1 MEAGGLGGY
10 SPKSAKTGSTDWHCP
25 PPPHPGKAPAGP
37 PFPLLC
43 ASVPA
48 PTAAASSPPD
58 CIRTWPEAC
67 WYCHGARSCTGM
79 SQARPHGADPLEGT
93 KNNAKVDRPHRCDVE
108 GEAEQWSRT
117 LTGASSGALGG
128 QALEEQA
135 EEARSV
141 PAPGDSVSR
150 GSLRTDPAA
159 SGSPHLLISGPG
171 SLLCPLGTMT
181 GDDICL
187 PGHHEGSR
195 Q

>member
-10 SPKSAKTGSTDWHCP
+10 SPKSAETGSTDWHCP

-37 PFPLLC
+37 PFPLLW

-67 WYCHGARSCTGM
+67 RYCHGARSCTGM
-79 SQARPHGADPLEGT
+79 SQARPHRADPLEGT
-93 KNNAKVDRPHRCDVE
+93 RNNAKVDRPHRCDME

-135 EEARSV
+135 EEARSR
-141 PAPGDSVSR
+141 ASTRGQCEQRQFEDRSR
-150 GSLRTDPAA
+150 GLGKSTLTDLRSWFP
-159 SGSPHLLISGPG
+159 
-171 SLLCPLGTMT
+171 PLSTR
-181 GDDICL
+181 DHD
-187 PGHHEGSR
+187 R
-195 Q
+195 R